1 MIRKVLLALGTAAAL
16 AISVPTVAD
25 AAHFG
30 GGHFGGGHFGG
41 GRGFGGGGFGFGF
54 GIGAPYAFAGPYDYG
69 YGGYGCRE
77 LRRVW
82 TPFGWR
88 WHRVWVC

>member
-16 AISVPTVAD
+16 AISVPTVAG
-25 AAHFG
+25 AAPHGHFG

-41 GRGFGGGGFGFGF
+41 GHFGGGGLSFGF
-54 GIGAPYAFAGPYDYG
+54 GIGAPYSYG
-69 YGGYGCRE
+69 YGYGYGYGCSE

-82 TPFGWR
+82 TPYGLR